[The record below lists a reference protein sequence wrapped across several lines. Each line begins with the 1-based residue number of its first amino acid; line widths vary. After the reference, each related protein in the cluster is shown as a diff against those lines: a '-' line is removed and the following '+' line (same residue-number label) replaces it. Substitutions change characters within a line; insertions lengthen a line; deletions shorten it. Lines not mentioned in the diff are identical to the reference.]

1 MEQKLLILAL
11 GTTGGEV
18 GLAFKQQVAQRTPR
32 DFYYKILCLD
42 TSDQLRKSGRVAP
55 NEFVH
60 IVTEE
65 HYIRNIIANSEI
77 AAPKLHQMLYPNFPP
92 PPSTANGAGNI
103 RYSAAALLAL
113 SALQNNIRSSLN
125 MLIGQLADMGETK
138 SRDISFVIVI
148 SAVGA
153 TGSGAMS
160 LLLPLILET
169 AHNAGIAEPKIDV
182 IILHPVLNVSD
193 ISDKQLLAN
202 AEALYIEL
210 AAMQND
216 PIHNSYTGRKI
227 ILGSGGQSHTITKL
241 EELERTAATLLRL
254 ITDARYGITQ
264 PYWGSL
270 PNRGVLRGLEIQTL
284 LPTHLSSA
292 TPVTIGLANLGKQVI
307 DVDTAKFI
315 SRFIYGAQHQKQ
327 DAPQSEVNKLLS
339 HLASL
344 QGSDTESS
352 YRLLLDE
359 LTATLRNGLGSNG
372 LSIATLTRL
381 NNRQKADQI
390 RAQYQSDLD
399 FIEKEKA
406 KILPQAQQK
415 FKDLQK
421 ALSDERENYIL
432 KDCPLV
438 QLLND
443 YREMLDRIKKI
454 QAAASKVKVSP
465 PVSDEQLTQMR
476 DSVAA
481 HGRPQ
486 AINNYIDAVQQNL
499 ISRCEA
505 VAVQTAVRFLTGL
518 ENECQDAIR
527 RIQAFIQEATERF
540 RNKPGWNS
548 NPSALQV
555 QNDHS
560 LYISALSNKQ
570 DIEQYYNHVSI
581 FSQSDVQ
588 QGLFN
593 EGDGIQPDPLAPF
606 REELE
611 QRDLVKHFFDGNYNK
626 IFTAIEQYVERRIK
640 DQLDNYPLMNVFESM
655 RPAVLH
661 DCLTQAL
668 GRAQSLM
675 PFARG
680 YAASSVEEC
689 YVTASWSNERQH
701 SMLEEALSQISQKA
715 TLIQSDDPTEIV
727 ILYLVDGLAI
737 TALNDLTSRCL
748 GAFLEQR
755 SLWTLYNSNRALRG
769 SMRGNPVYSGYN
781 FELQVKQQGIVH
793 RLYKAKQLSVAEYNK
808 DQVPELA
815 DPAAPDAPDPF
826 LNGNGGANGLPAK
839 PIGDIMNTQ
848 RRSQS
853 GDEHVQQQNPP
864 VAD

>member
-1 MEQKLLILAL
+1 MEQKLLVVAL

-18 GLAFKQQVAQRTPR
+18 SLAFRQQVAQRTAR

-42 TSDQLRKSGRVAP
+42 TSDQLRKSGRIAP

-60 IVTEE
+60 LVTEE
-65 HYIRNIIANSEI
+65 HYIRNIIANSET
-77 AAPKLHQMLYPNFPP
+77 AAPKLHQMLYPHFPP

-113 SALQNNIRSSLN
+113 PALQNNIRSSLST
-125 MLIGQLADMGETK
+125 LIDQLANMGETR

-193 ISDKQLLAN
+193 TLLLAN

-254 ITDARYGITQ
+254 TTDARYGITQ
-264 PYWGSL
+264 PYWGTL

-284 LPTHLSSA
+284 LPTHLSSV

-315 SRFIYGAQHQKQ
+315 NRFIYGVQHQKQ
-327 DAPQSEVNKLLS
+327 DAPQSEVNSLLG

-344 QGSDTESS
+344 QGSDAEAS

-359 LTATLRNGLGSNG
+359 LTATIRNGLGSNG
-372 LSIATLTRL
+372 LSVATLARL
-381 NNRQKADQI
+381 NNRQKADRI
-390 RAQYQSDLD
+390 RSQYQSDLD
-399 FIEKEKA
+399 FIEQEKT
-406 KILPQAQQK
+406 KIHPQAQGK
-415 FKDLQK
+415 FRDLQK
-421 ALSDERENYIL
+421 ALNTERVNYIL
-432 KDCPLV
+432 KDCPLA

-454 QAAASKVKVSP
+454 QVAASKVKVSP
-465 PVSDEQLTQMR
+465 PVSDEELTQWR

-486 AINNYIDAVQQNL
+486 AINGYIDAVQRNL
-499 ISRCEA
+499 TSRCEA
-505 VAVQTAVRFLTGL
+505 AAVQTAIMFLTSL
-518 ENECQDAIR
+518 EHECQDAIR
-527 RIQAFIQEATERF
+527 RIQAFINEATQRF

-548 NPSALQV
+548 NDSALQV

-581 FSQSDVQ
+581 FAQSDE
-588 QGLFN
+588 GLFS
-593 EGDGIQPDPLAPF
+593 EGDGTQLDPLALF
-606 REELE
+606 RHELE
-611 QRDLVKHFFDGNYNK
+611 QRDLVKHFFDSNYNK
-626 IFTAIEQYVERRIK
+626 IFTAIEQYVERCIK
-640 DQLDNYPLMNVFESM
+640 VQLDNYPLMNVFESM
-655 RPAVLH
+655 RPAVLR

-680 YAASSVEEC
+680 YAASCVEEC
-689 YVTASWSNERQH
+689 YVTASWSNGLQH
-701 SMLEEALSQISQKA
+701 SMLDEALSQISQKA

-727 ILYLVDGLAI
+727 VFYLVDGLAI
-737 TALNDLTSRCL
+737 TALNELTSRCL

-755 SLWTLYNSNRALRG
+755 RIWTLYNSNRALRG
-769 SMRGNPVYSGYN
+769 SMRGIPVYSGYN
-781 FELQVKQQGIVH
+781 FELQVRQQGIVH
-793 RLYKAKQLSVAEYNK
+793 QLYKAKQLSVAEYTK

-815 DPAAPDAPDPF
+815 DPAAPDAPNPS
-826 LNGNGGANGLPAK
+826 LNGSSGANRLPVQ
-839 PIGDIMNTQ
+839 PIDDTVNTQ
-848 RRSQS
+848 WRGQP
-853 GDEHVQQQNPP
+853 GDEHVQQQHNPH
-864 VAD
+864 

>member
-1 MEQKLLILAL
+1 MEQKLLVVAL

-18 GLAFKQQVAQRTPR
+18 SLAFRQQVAQRTAR

-42 TSDQLRKSGRVAP
+42 TSDQLRKSGRIAP

-60 IVTEE
+60 LVTEE
-65 HYIRNIIANSEI
+65 HYIRNIIANSET
-77 AAPKLHQMLYPNFPP
+77 AAPKLHQMLYPHFPP

-113 SALQNNIRSSLN
+113 PALQNNIRSSLST
-125 MLIGQLADMGETK
+125 LIDQLANMGETR

-193 ISDKQLLAN
+193 TLLLAN

-254 ITDARYGITQ
+254 TTDARYGITQ
-264 PYWGSL
+264 PYWGTL

-284 LPTHLSSA
+284 LPTHLSSV

-315 SRFIYGAQHQKQ
+315 NRFIYGVQHQKQ
-327 DAPQSEVNKLLS
+327 DAPQSEVNSLLG

-344 QGSDTESS
+344 QGSDAEAS

-359 LTATLRNGLGSNG
+359 LTATIRNGLGSNG
-372 LSIATLTRL
+372 LSVATLARL
-381 NNRQKADQI
+381 NNRQKADRI
-390 RAQYQSDLD
+390 RSQYQSDLD
-399 FIEKEKA
+399 FIEQEKT
-406 KILPQAQQK
+406 KIHPQAQGK
-415 FKDLQK
+415 FRDLQK
-421 ALSDERENYIL
+421 ALNTERVNYIL
-432 KDCPLV
+432 KDCPLA

-454 QAAASKVKVSP
+454 QVAASKVKVSP
-465 PVSDEQLTQMR
+465 PVSDEELTQWR

-486 AINNYIDAVQQNL
+486 AINGYIDAVQRNL
-499 ISRCEA
+499 TSRCEA
-505 VAVQTAVRFLTGL
+505 AAVQTAIMFLTSL
-518 ENECQDAIR
+518 EHECQDAIR
-527 RIQAFIQEATERF
+527 RIQAFINEATQRF

-548 NPSALQV
+548 NDSALQV

-581 FSQSDVQ
+581 FAQSDE
-588 QGLFN
+588 GLFS
-593 EGDGIQPDPLAPF
+593 EGDGTQLDPLALF
-606 REELE
+606 RHELE

-626 IFTAIEQYVERRIK
+626 IFTAIEQYVERCIK
-640 DQLDNYPLMNVFESM
+640 VQLDNYPLMNVFESM
-655 RPAVLH
+655 RPAVLR

-680 YAASSVEEC
+680 YAASCVEEC
-689 YVTASWSNERQH
+689 YVTASWSNGLQH
-701 SMLEEALSQISQKA
+701 SMLDEALSQISQKA

-727 ILYLVDGLAI
+727 VFYLVDGLAI
-737 TALNDLTSRCL
+737 TALNELTSRCL

-755 SLWTLYNSNRALRG
+755 RIWTLYNSNRALRG
-769 SMRGNPVYSGYN
+769 SMRGIPVYSGYN
-781 FELQVKQQGIVH
+781 FELQVRQQGIVH
-793 RLYKAKQLSVAEYNK
+793 QLYKAKQLSVAEYTK

-815 DPAAPDAPDPF
+815 DPAAPDAPNPS
-826 LNGNGGANGLPAK
+826 LNGSSGANRLPVQ
-839 PIGDIMNTQ
+839 PIDDTVNTQ
-848 RRSQS
+848 WRGQP
-853 GDEHVQQQNPP
+853 GDEHVQQQHNPH
-864 VAD
+864 